1 MTQLTLLTR
10 NGCHLCESMKTI
22 VAHVRRAHPL
32 TLTEI
37 DIGTRPDL
45 EEQFGTQIPVLLKG
59 NQVIARYRVSTS
71 QLIAALGQKQE
82 KRATN
87 STPVAR

>member
-10 NGCHLCESMKTI
+10 NGCHLCETMKTT
-22 VAHVRRAHPL
+22 VAHVRRAHPIA
-32 TLTEI
+32 LTEI

-59 NQVIARYRVSTS
+59 NQVIARHQVSTS
-71 QLIAALGQKQE
+71 QLIAALGQE
-82 KRATN
+82 
-87 STPVAR
+87 

>member
-22 VAHVRRAHPL
+22 VADVGRTHPL
-32 TLTEI
+32 ALTEI

-71 QLIAALGQKQE
+71 QLIAALAQ
-82 KRATN
+82 R
-87 STPVAR
+87 